1 MQRRRTAKTIT
12 GVLVWL
18 IAYSLQLT
26 AAFGDEIYFT
36 SGQTLKGLVVEE
48 HVDRLVVSTVDGEQV
63 IWRHDVDQVFFD
75 DPERNYLYL
84 GNEALAA
91 GDFQAA
97 LTLYQKAIHLNP
109 AWNDPRDALRRL
121 DDRQRRPAGV
131 TERPERAL
139 QAAWGLIVAATES
152 YPVLSAVAPDS
163 AAAQAGLRPGDA
175 LVAAWGESLG
185 YRSLAQ
191 VAQRVAGPAG
201 TEVKITL
208 RRDVT
213 VLAGAVASAPWPGFG
228 VTMAPEGLT
237 VSEVGVL
244 GAAAGLQVGDLVVT
258 LDGRPTR
265 YLPLGQARAAIGK
278 ARTAGLRLQIHRHL
292 LILRPTGSS

>member
-1 MQRRRTAKTIT
+1 MKKPEGGLTPLA
-12 GVLVWL
+12 LAL
-18 IAYSLQLT
+18 IV
-26 AAFGDEIYFT
+26 AFASSAFADEVFFT

-97 LTLYQKAIHLNP
+97 LTLYQKAIHMNP
-109 AWNDPRDALRRL
+109 AWDDARDALRRL
-121 DDRQRRPAGV
+121 DDRQRRTAGAA
-131 TERPERAL
+131 ERPERVL
-139 QAAWGLIVAATES
+139 QDVWGLTLAATES

-163 AAAQAGLRPGDA
+163 AAAQAGLQAGDA

-201 TEVKITL
+201 TEVKITFQ
-208 RRDVT
+208 RDVT
-213 VLAGAVASAPWPGFG
+213 VLAGAVANAPWPGFG

-244 GAAAGLQVGDLVVT
+244 GAAAGLQVGDLVVA

-265 YLPLGQARAAIGK
+265 YLPLGQARTAIAK
-278 ARTAGLRLQIHRHL
+278 TKTAGLRFQIHRYL